1 MRQLSAGVDKAH
13 FGQANGRVLAFGFTV
28 ITARA
33 SSTAEVGIVTIGS
46 VNVVPAANG
55 AAKVAVLTTV

>member
-1 MRQLSAGVDKAH
+1 M
-13 FGQANGRVLAFGFTV
+13 LASLMVCLAMWFAFTV